1 MPEHTKDGT
10 TDAQEYVNS
19 LDREIRPGDVAYD
32 KNSGSWLY
40 VLTVEADTVREY
52 DNRTANRNLLTYAGN
67 QLTACTLE
75 DRVVGAVHLNKN
87 TTKSAGSGSKYD
99 FPVGRLTRFV
109 PEKTDDGIRRV
120 QDTLRDEVLTDL
132 LVESM
137 SDGGGLHG
145 VDGTLIQ
152 VIRDAYGSDVA
163 RKVESVARS
172 IHNAQDDADDDTD
185 GN

>member
-19 LDREIRPGDVAYD
+19 LDREIQPGDVAYD

-67 QLTACTLE
+67 QLTGCTLE

-99 FPVGRLTRFV
+99 FPV
-109 PEKTDDGIRRV
+109 
-120 QDTLRDEVLTDL
+120 
-132 LVESM
+132 
-137 SDGGGLHG
+137 
-145 VDGTLIQ
+145 
-152 VIRDAYGSDVA
+152 
-163 RKVESVARS
+163 
-172 IHNAQDDADDDTD
+172 
-185 GN
+185 